1 MKPVRGIV
9 NRVMEEVDGQTS
21 REIPTGQHNGNR
33 ALASANRSG
42 EPSPLRSTGFTA
54 FPRVLDDFI
63 LRLSKHEPTRSI
75 ARVLWP
81 VVMDLA
87 KYTDNTHHDVVVANK
102 GIAERRVVGEPNVK
116 AAIRLLIKLRVVRRE
131 DASFERFQELQR
143 NMVRFT
149 SRMRY
154 LVWNPQSEWKLPETV
169 EAYDQIAALW
179 KYVGKNRKNR
189 YS

>member
-1 MKPVRGIV
+1 MKPVRGFV
-9 NRVMEEVDGQTS
+9 NRVMEKVEGQPS
-21 REIPTGQHNGNR
+21 REMPTGQHNGNR
-33 ALASANRSG
+33 ATLAPANRFG

-87 KYTDNTHHDVVVANK
+87 KHTDNRHHDVVVANK

-116 AAIRLLIKLRVVRRE
+116 AAIWLLIKLRVVRRE
-131 DASFERFQELQR
+131 DATFERLQQLKR
-143 NMVRFT
+143 NMMRFT

-154 LVWNPQSEWKLPETV
+154 LVWNPQSEWNLPETV
-169 EAYDQIAALW
+169 EAYDQIAASW
-179 KYVGKNRKNR
+179 NQYVGKSRKKR
-189 YS
+189 